1 MTERQRDNR
10 RRHKEAKERAAAER
24 RQREE
29 QEAVEAKKRAAKKK
43 RENRKAKGLAKK
55 AGDGPAVT
63 QEEAVF
69 STTAPEVAATRSSDG
84 DTTDEYDVDAAYNP
98 ALHCCNLNVVAFKYF
113 GEGIPVSIT
122 SLTAMAQKSKV
133 SEHHRYAKPTFAWI
147 SRSPPSSITLSCCQR
162 CTLEAKSGYAPEKR
176 FTAR

>member
-1 MTERQRDNR
+1 MRTATERQRDNR

-69 STTAPEVAATRSSDG
+69 STTAPVVAATRSSDG
-84 DTTDEYDVDAAYNP
+84 DTTDEYDVDAAASVNFILATLGPTQAPSRYTRRVP
-98 ALHCCNLNVVAFKYF
+98 ALHGN
-113 GEGIPVSIT
+113 EE
-122 SLTAMAQKSKV
+122 AQKQGNGTGHFPK
-133 SEHHRYAKPTFAWI
+133 
-147 SRSPPSSITLSCCQR
+147 
-162 CTLEAKSGYAPEKR
+162 
-176 FTAR
+176 